1 MKKIECHFNE
11 EESIKIYRY
20 CAELSKDEIKNQILE
35 YENDVEEL
43 TKKYYKKEFFVD
55 LSVMDK
61 AKLGKDKKEVNK
73 LYKDIFRE
81 KLIIRTKYY
90 DVILG
95 NDGDTTCPICG
106 CGKIKNLD
114 HFFPESKYQLLCVT
128 PLNLIPTCIDCN
140 FAKRDK
146 IFEEC
151 SKIPLNPYFDDIKE
165 KWLKCSIEIYKGTLI
180 TNFDVSEKVQNR
192 LLYERCK
199 SHMDIYKLNET
210 FQNAARN
217 HIINSMWSYLQ
228 VYRSGSR
235 EGLEVYLN
243 EALNSYNKIDEN
255 SWISSLYSGLLEK
268 LDVFC
273 NYISL
278 RLQDQGFIN
287 DVENKSLGYS
297 VNDILTAISQN
308 KKIKFK
314 YNKFKNDDLICTV
327 SKDYILVSPWAI
339 YFGNKYYYTIAFDDT
354 DGRIKKYQVDRMLFV
369 KISEEDRMG
378 ENEFYETCID
388 KILEGDL

>member
-1 MKKIECHFNE
+1 
-11 EESIKIYRY
+11 
-20 CAELSKDEIKNQILE
+20 
-35 YENDVEEL
+35 
-43 TKKYYKKEFFVD
+43 
-55 LSVMDK
+55 
-61 AKLGKDKKEVNK
+61 
-73 LYKDIFRE
+73 
-81 KLIIRTKYY
+81 
-90 DVILG
+90 
-95 NDGDTTCPICG
+95 
-106 CGKIKNLD
+106 
-114 HFFPESKYQLLCVT
+114 
-128 PLNLIPTCIDCN
+128 
-140 FAKRDK
+140 
-146 IFEEC
+146 
-151 SKIPLNPYFDDIKE
+151 
-165 KWLKCSIEIYKGTLI
+165 
-180 TNFDVSEKVQNR
+180 
-192 LLYERCK
+192 
-199 SHMDIYKLNET
+199 
-210 FQNAARN
+210 
-217 HIINSMWSYLQ
+217 MWSYLQ